1 MTRRQR
7 HGDGSVFQR
16 KDGRWVFQMVMENG
30 RRKPFYFK
38 TEKEALAAR
47 RKLLY
52 EKDQGVLATGPEQ
65 TLKVYLERWLE
76 EVIRP
81 TKPPNTYQTYRYN
94 LRRHVIPALGYVKLR
109 RLTPDMLQPLYA
121 QMQNEGLKPKS
132 IGVVHAALKSALENA
147 LRWGLVSQNVA
158 RLVTLPRIERY
169 EGQVLTQAQVRKLL
183 EVARGSRIEALLLV
197 ALTTGMRRGELLALR
212 WSDVDFENGMLYVR
226 RTVNRITGRG
236 YVEGEPKSKASRR
249 KLFLADVTVEALKK
263 HWQYQEQLRIRVAEK
278 WSDQG
283 IVFSN
288 TCGGFSE
295 PCTVAKKLKKFLVDA
310 GLPHMR
316 FHDLRHSAATIL
328 LEARVDLKTVQERL
342 GHSSMAIT
350 ADIYSHVTS
359 RMHEEAIGK
368 IDDMFKHS

>member
-197 ALTTGMRRGELLALR
+197 AL
-212 WSDVDFENGMLYVR
+212 
-226 RTVNRITGRG
+226 I
-236 YVEGEPKSKASRR
+236 
-249 KLFLADVTVEALKK
+249 
-263 HWQYQEQLRIRVAEK
+263 
-278 WSDQG
+278 
-283 IVFSN
+283 
-288 TCGGFSE
+288 
-295 PCTVAKKLKKFLVDA
+295 
-310 GLPHMR
+310 
-316 FHDLRHSAATIL
+316 
-328 LEARVDLKTVQERL
+328 
-342 GHSSMAIT
+342 
-350 ADIYSHVTS
+350 
-359 RMHEEAIGK
+359 
-368 IDDMFKHS
+368 